1 MTDLD
6 SEEEGNHKLENRP
19 TTLYGMKNQKKKGKV
34 QDQNI
39 YNM

>member
-19 TTLYGMKNQKKKGKV
+19 TTLYGMKNQKKKGKSPRPE
-34 QDQNI
+34 
-39 YNM
+39 YL